1 MTTRATLRSK
11 GRPGWTIALK
21 DRHAEAYTIGRH
33 PSCSLVLTDM
43 HISSKH
49 LSLLC
54 DDSLEK
60 VVITDTSSYVRSV
73 LSFRSKF

>member
-1 MTTRATLRSK
+1 MKTRATLSSK

-21 DRHAEAYTIGRH
+21 ENSLEAYTIGRH

-54 DDSLEK
+54 DGREEK
-60 VVITDTSSYVRSV
+60 LVITDTSSYVD
-73 LSFRSKF
+73 